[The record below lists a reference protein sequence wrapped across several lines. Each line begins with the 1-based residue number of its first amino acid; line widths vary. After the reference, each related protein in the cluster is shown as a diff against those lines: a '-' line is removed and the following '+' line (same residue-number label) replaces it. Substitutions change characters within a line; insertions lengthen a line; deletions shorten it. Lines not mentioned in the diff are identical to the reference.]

1 MVESIF
7 GSTPSAAA
15 GSLIHRS
22 DKEIAALAAL
32 AEVEAGMTV
41 GLGTGSTAAFF
52 VSHLGERVRAGFS
65 IAAVATSLST
75 ENVARR
81 AGIPIIAFEDL
92 ATVDLTV
99 DGADE
104 VDDRLFAIKGAG
116 GAMLRE
122 KIVAASS
129 RRMIVIADGSKLSAA
144 IGRAPVPVEILPFA
158 REFVLAELRRLDAEP
173 VLRIANDAY
182 YHSDQGNLIA
192 DCAFASLPDPVAT
205 AAALSAIPG
214 ILGHGLFLTE
224 VDTIY
229 SANGGVVTRL
239 DR

>member
-1 MVESIF
+1 MRD
-7 GSTPSAAA
+7 G
-15 GSLIHRS
+15 
-22 DKEIAALAAL
+22 DKEVAALAAL
-32 AEVEAGMTV
+32 AEVVAGMTV

-52 VSHLGERVRAGFS
+52 AAHLGKRVRAGLS
-65 IAAVATSLST
+65 VTAVATSLAT
-75 ENVARR
+75 EQAARA
-81 AGIPIIAFEDL
+81 AGIPVIAFEDI

-104 VDDRLFAIKGAG
+104 FDDRLFAIKGAG

-122 KIVAASS
+122 KIVAAAS
-129 RRMIVIADGSKLSAA
+129 RRMIVIADGSKHRAA

-158 REFVLAELRRLDAEP
+158 REFVTAELRAIGAGP
-173 VLRIANDAY
+173 VLRMAEGAY
-182 YHSDQGNLIA
+182 YRSDQGNLIA
-192 DCAFASLPDPVAT
+192 DCAFASLPDPVAM

-229 SANGGVVTRL
+229 SADGGVVTRL

>member
-1 MVESIF
+1 MRD
-7 GSTPSAAA
+7 G
-15 GSLIHRS
+15 
-22 DKEIAALAAL
+22 DKEVAALAAL
-32 AEVEAGMTV
+32 AEVVAGMTV

-52 VSHLGERVRAGFS
+52 IAHLGERVRAGLS
-65 IAAVATSLST
+65 IGGAVATSLAT
-75 ENVARR
+75 EQAARA
-81 AGIPIIAFEDL
+81 AGIPVVAFEDI

-104 VDDRLFAIKGAG
+104 FDHRLFAIKGAG

-122 KIVAASS
+122 KIVAAAS
-129 RRMIVIADGSKLSAA
+129 RRMIVITDGLKQSAA

-158 REFVLAELRRLDAEP
+158 REFVLAELRALGAGP
-173 VLRIANDAY
+173 VLRMADGVHY
-182 YHSDQGNLIA
+182 RSDQGNLIV
-192 DCAFASLPDPVAT
+192 DCAFAPLADPVAT

-229 SANGGVVTRL
+229 SADGGVVTRL